1 MRWNQVGPSLFL
13 LFLTPFLLLRQPR
26 HCLCVTKSFLSL
38 SSLPTARAPPD
49 VGDVDCTR
57 KLTLFTLSSLAY
69 AELYL
74 TLAHVL
80 SRFEINNHDTTVE
93 RDIKLDRDL
102 FVGVP
107 RADSQ
112 GVRGK
117 IVGLRS

>member
-1 MRWNQVGPSLFL
+1 MDSNIFPDPESFDPDRW
-13 LFLTPFLLLRQPR
+13 LRAAEQGFR
-26 HCLCVTKSFLSL
+26 LDRYLVSFSKG
-38 SSLPTARAPPD
+38 SRI
-49 VGDVDCTR
+49 
-57 KLTLFTLSSLAY
+57 LAY

-74 TLAHVL
+74 TLAHVV